1 MKTFVLSIFFLIFC
15 NSLSFGQDSLVAS
28 KTNKEVTYF
37 KRVTLVV
44 ADIDRS
50 LHVYRD
56 ILGFS
61 VNSRKASTADSFS
74 YPVFRIP
81 EKAQISFATLDGPEQ
96 NRTIGLTEVKG
107 VDLQKDNGI
116 HMTASVI
123 KVVDL
128 KSCIAKIQKLGL
140 EVTKSKRVNKTNFS
154 FIEQAFVDFD
164 GHLIVLYELIQ
175 N

>member
-1 MKTFVLSIFFLIFC
+1 MSTF
-15 NSLSFGQDSLVAS
+15 
-28 KTNKEVTYF
+28 Y

-44 ADIDRS
+44 SDLNRS
-50 LHVYRD
+50 LTIYKD

-61 VNSRKASTADSFS
+61 INSMEPSSDDSYS

-81 EKAQISFATLDGPEQ
+81 KQAKITFATLDGPEQ

-107 VDLQKDNGI
+107 VDLPKNDGI

-123 KVVDL
+123 KVGNL
-128 KSCIAKIQKLGL
+128 KAAMTKIKALGL
-140 EVTKSKRVNKTNFS
+140 DTTEATTDSNEYFTFS
-154 FIEQAFVDFD
+154 EQAFIDYD
-164 GHLIVLYELIQ
+164 GHLIVLYEIME